1 MDRGTPILIAAGV
14 LFGGFIAAAILMSAD
29 LVFLSIIV
37 GMCAV
42 PGAFVAW
49 VTAGDRQY

>member
-1 MDRGTPILIAAGV
+1 MNRGMPALIAAGV
-14 LFGGFIAAAILMSAD
+14 LFGGFIAAAILMSVD

-37 GMCAV
+37 GMFAV

-49 VTAGDRQY
+49 VTAGDRDY